1 MDMTT
6 NDGSSTKDTNIT
18 NTTGLIQT
26 GTNVRP
32 STNTFKT
39 KTTNNETKT
48 VNNKTKTKTTN
59 NETKTANIKT
69 TTERNIETKTEPTT
83 ETSTDRNATTKTKRD
98 TKATQSYITMDFDP
112 PTTMKEEQDLLSAM
126 YASACVPN
134 TMRMSYDMVED
145 MLTDHIDL
153 MEGDDLEICNK
164 DTELI
169 SI

>member
-48 VNNKTKTKTTN
+48 TNNKTKTT
-59 NETKTANIKT
+59 NIKT
-69 TTERNIETKTEPTT
+69 TTERNIETKTEPTI
-83 ETSTDRNATTKTKRD
+83 ETSTDQNATIKTKQD

>member
-1 MDMTT
+1 MTT

-18 NTTGLIQT
+18 NTTGLTQT

-39 KTTNNETKT
+39 KTANNETKT
-48 VNNKTKTKTTN
+48 TNNKTKTT
-59 NETKTANIKT
+59 NIKT

-83 ETSTDRNATTKTKRD
+83 ETSTDQNKTAKPEHD

-126 YASACVPN
+126 YASVCVPN

>member
-18 NTTGLIQT
+18 NTTGLTQT

-48 VNNKTKTKTTN
+48 
-59 NETKTANIKT
+59 

-83 ETSTDRNATTKTKRD
+83 ETSTDQNATTKTKHD
-98 TKATQSYITMDFDP
+98 TKATKSYITMDFDP

>member
-1 MDMTT
+1 MTT

-18 NTTGLIQT
+18 NTTGLTQT

-48 VNNKTKTKTTN
+48 
-59 NETKTANIKT
+59 

-83 ETSTDRNATTKTKRD
+83 ETSTDQNATTKTKHD

>member
-1 MDMTT
+1 MKT

-18 NTTGLIQT
+18 NTTGQTQT

-48 VNNKTKTKTTN
+48 AND
-59 NETKTANIKT
+59 ETKSANIKT
-69 TTERNIETKTEPTT
+69 TTERNKETKTEQTT
-83 ETSTDRNATTKTKRD
+83 ETSTDQNKTAKPEHD

>member
-1 MDMTT
+1 MDMKT

-18 NTTGLIQT
+18 NTTGLTQT

-39 KTTNNETKT
+39 KTA
-48 VNNKTKTKTTN
+48 NNKTKTANNETKTTN
-59 NETKTANIKT
+59 NETKTA
-69 TTERNIETKTEPTT
+69 NIETKTEPTT
-83 ETSTDRNATTKTKRD
+83 ETSTDQNKTAKPEHD

>member
-6 NDGSSTKDTNIT
+6 NDGSSTKDINIT
-18 NTTGLIQT
+18 NTTGLTQT

-39 KTTNNETKT
+39 KTA
-48 VNNKTKTKTTN
+48 NNKTKTEN
-59 NETKTANIKT
+59 NETK
-69 TTERNIETKTEPTT
+69 TERNIETKTEPTT
-83 ETSTDRNATTKTKRD
+83 ETSTDQNATTKTKHD

>member
-1 MDMTT
+1 MTT

-39 KTTNNETKT
+39 KTANNETKT
-48 VNNKTKTKTTN
+48 TNNKTKTT
-59 NETKTANIKT
+59 NIKT

-83 ETSTDRNATTKTKRD
+83 ETSTDQNATTKTKHD

>member
-1 MDMTT
+1 MKT

-18 NTTGLIQT
+18 NTTGLTQT

-39 KTTNNETKT
+39 KSANDETKT
-48 VNNKTKTKTTN
+48 AND
-59 NETKTANIKT
+59 ETKTANIKT
-69 TTERNIETKTEPTT
+69 TTERNIETKTEQTT
-83 ETSTDRNATTKTKRD
+83 ETSTDQNKTAKPEHD

>member
-48 VNNKTKTKTTN
+48 VNNKTKTAN
-59 NETKTANIKT
+59 NETK
-69 TTERNIETKTEPTT
+69 TERNIETKTEPTT
-83 ETSTDRNATTKTKRD
+83 ETSTDQNATTKTKHD

-145 MLTDHIDL
+145 MLTDHIEL

>member
-1 MDMTT
+1 MDMKT

-18 NTTGLIQT
+18 NTTGLTQT

-39 KTTNNETKT
+39 KTAND
-48 VNNKTKTKTTN
+48 
-59 NETKTANIKT
+59 ETKTANDET
-69 TTERNIETKTEPTT
+69 TTERNIETKTEQTT
-83 ETSTDRNATTKTKRD
+83 ETSTDQNKTAKPEHD

>member
-1 MDMTT
+1 MKT

-18 NTTGLIQT
+18 NTTGQTQT

-39 KTTNNETKT
+39 KTAND
-48 VNNKTKTKTTN
+48 
-59 NETKTANIKT
+59 ETKTANDETKT
-69 TTERNIETKTEPTT
+69 ANDETKTANNETKTERNIETKTEQTT
-83 ETSTDRNATTKTKRD
+83 ETSTDQNKTAKPEHD

>member
-18 NTTGLIQT
+18 NTTGLTQT

-48 VNNKTKTKTTN
+48 TNNKTKTEN
-59 NETKTANIKT
+59 N
-69 TTERNIETKTEPTT
+69 ETKTEPTT
-83 ETSTDRNATTKTKRD
+83 ETSTDQNATTKTKHD

>member
-1 MDMTT
+1 MNMKT

-18 NTTGLIQT
+18 NTTGLTQT

-39 KTTNNETKT
+39 KTANNE
-48 VNNKTKTKTTN
+48 
-59 NETKTANIKT
+59 T
-69 TTERNIETKTEPTT
+69 TTERNKETKTEQTT
-83 ETSTDRNATTKTKRD
+83 ETSTDQNKTAKPEHD

>member
-48 VNNKTKTKTTN
+48 TNNETRTTNNKTKT
-59 NETKTANIKT
+59 
-69 TTERNIETKTEPTT
+69 ERNNETKTEPTT
-83 ETSTDRNATTKTKRD
+83 ETSTDQNATTKTKHD

>member
-1 MDMTT
+1 MTT

-39 KTTNNETKT
+39 KTA
-48 VNNKTKTKTTN
+48 N
-59 NETKTANIKT
+59 NETKTANNETKT
-69 TTERNIETKTEPTT
+69 ANNETKTERNIETKTEPTT
-83 ETSTDRNATTKTKRD
+83 ETSTDQNATTKTKHD

>member
-48 VNNKTKTKTTN
+48 VNDETKTAN
-59 NETKTANIKT
+59 NETKTANI
-69 TTERNIETKTEPTT
+69 ETKTEQTT
-83 ETSTDRNATTKTKRD
+83 ETSTDQNKTAKPEHD

>member
-1 MDMTT
+1 MIT
-6 NDGSSTKDTNIT
+6 NDGSSTKHTDIT
-18 NTTGLIQT
+18 NTTGLTQT

-39 KTTNNETKT
+39 KTENNETKT
-48 VNNKTKTKTTN
+48 
-59 NETKTANIKT
+59 ENIKT
-69 TTERNIETKTEPTT
+69 TTERNIKTTTERNNKTTTEPTT
-83 ETSTDRNATTKTKRD
+83 ETSTDQNATTKTKHD

>member
-48 VNNKTKTKTTN
+48 TNNKTKTEN
-59 NETKTANIKT
+59 NET

-83 ETSTDRNATTKTKRD
+83 ETSTDQNATTKTKQD

>member
-1 MDMTT
+1 MTT

-18 NTTGLIQT
+18 NTTGLTQT

-39 KTTNNETKT
+39 KTTNNK
-48 VNNKTKTKTTN
+48 
-59 NETKTANIKT
+59 TKTANIKT
-69 TTERNIETKTEPTT
+69 TTERNIESKTEPTT
-83 ETSTDRNATTKTKRD
+83 ETSTDQNATTKTKHD

>member
-1 MDMTT
+1 MKT

-18 NTTGLIQT
+18 NTTGLTQT

-39 KTTNNETKT
+39 KTAND
-48 VNNKTKTKTTN
+48 
-59 NETKTANIKT
+59 ETKTANDETK
-69 TTERNIETKTEPTT
+69 TERNKETKTEPTT
-83 ETSTDRNATTKTKRD
+83 ETSTDQNKTAKPEHD

>member
-1 MDMTT
+1 MTT
-6 NDGSSTKDTNIT
+6 NDGSSTKHTDIT
-18 NTTGLIQT
+18 NTTGLTQT

-48 VNNKTKTKTTN
+48 ANN
-59 NETKTANIKT
+59 KT
-69 TTERNIETKTEPTT
+69 TTERNNKTTTEPTT
-83 ETSTDRNATTKTKRD
+83 ETSTDRNATTKTKHD

>member
-1 MDMTT
+1 MTT

-39 KTTNNETKT
+39 KTANNETKT
-48 VNNKTKTKTTN
+48 TNNKTRTT
-59 NETKTANIKT
+59 NIKT

-83 ETSTDRNATTKTKRD
+83 ETSTDQNKTAKPEHD

>member
-48 VNNKTKTKTTN
+48 VNNKTKTT
-59 NETKTANIKT
+59 NIKT
-69 TTERNIETKTEPTT
+69 TTERNIESKTEPTT
-83 ETSTDRNATTKTKRD
+83 ETSTDQNATTKTKHD

>member
-1 MDMTT
+1 MDMKT

-18 NTTGLIQT
+18 NTTGLTQT

-39 KTTNNETKT
+39 KTAND
-48 VNNKTKTKTTN
+48 
-59 NETKTANIKT
+59 ETKTANNET
-69 TTERNIETKTEPTT
+69 TTERNIESKTEPTT
-83 ETSTDRNATTKTKRD
+83 ETSTDQNKTAKPEHD

>member
-1 MDMTT
+1 MTT

-18 NTTGLIQT
+18 NTTGLTQT

-39 KTTNNETKT
+39 KTAND
-48 VNNKTKTKTTN
+48 
-59 NETKTANIKT
+59 ETKTANNKT
-69 TTERNIETKTEPTT
+69 KTERNIETKTEPTT
-83 ETSTDRNATTKTKRD
+83 ETSTDQNATTKTKHD

>member
-1 MDMTT
+1 MDMKT
-6 NDGSSTKDTNIT
+6 NDGSSTKDTNKT
-18 NTTGLIQT
+18 NTTGQTQT

-39 KTTNNETKT
+39 KTAND
-48 VNNKTKTKTTN
+48 
-59 NETKTANIKT
+59 ETKTANDETKT
-69 TTERNIETKTEPTT
+69 ANNETKTERNIETTTEPTT
-83 ETSTDRNATTKTKRD
+83 ETSTDQNATTKTKHD

>member
-6 NDGSSTKDTNIT
+6 NDGSSTKDINIT
-18 NTTGLIQT
+18 NTTGLTQT

-39 KTTNNETKT
+39 KTAND
-48 VNNKTKTKTTN
+48 
-59 NETKTANIKT
+59 ETKTANDETK
-69 TTERNIETKTEPTT
+69 TERNIETKTEPTT
-83 ETSTDRNATTKTKRD
+83 ETSTDQNATTKTKHD

>member
-18 NTTGLIQT
+18 NTTGLTQT

-48 VNNKTKTKTTN
+48 TN
-59 NETKTANIKT
+59 NETKTENTKT
-69 TTERNIETKTEPTT
+69 TTERN
-83 ETSTDRNATTKTKRD
+83 NTTKTKHD

>member
-18 NTTGLIQT
+18 NTTGLTQT

-39 KTTNNETKT
+39 KTTNN
-48 VNNKTKTKTTN
+48 KTKTEN
-59 NETKTANIKT
+59 NET

-83 ETSTDRNATTKTKRD
+83 ETSTDQNKTAKPEHD

>member
-1 MDMTT
+1 MTT

-18 NTTGLIQT
+18 NTTGLTQT

-39 KTTNNETKT
+39 KTAND
-48 VNNKTKTKTTN
+48 
-59 NETKTANIKT
+59 ETKTANIKT

-83 ETSTDRNATTKTKRD
+83 ETSTDQNKTAKPEHD

>member
-1 MDMTT
+1 MTT

-18 NTTGLIQT
+18 NTTGLTQT

-39 KTTNNETKT
+39 KTTNN
-48 VNNKTKTKTTN
+48 KTKTT
-59 NETKTANIKT
+59 NIKT

-83 ETSTDRNATTKTKRD
+83 ETSTDQNKTAKPEHD

>member
-1 MDMTT
+1 MTT

-48 VNNKTKTKTTN
+48 TNNK
-59 NETKTANIKT
+59 TKTANIKT
-69 TTERNIETKTEPTT
+69 TTERNIETKTEQTT
-83 ETSTDRNATTKTKRD
+83 ETSTDQNKTAKPEHD

>member
-18 NTTGLIQT
+18 NTTELIQT

-48 VNNKTKTKTTN
+48 TNNKTKTENNKT
-59 NETKTANIKT
+59 K
-69 TTERNIETKTEPTT
+69 TERNIETKTEPTT
-83 ETSTDRNATTKTKRD
+83 ETSTDQNATTKTKHD

>member
-1 MDMTT
+1 MTT

-18 NTTGLIQT
+18 NTTGLTQT

-39 KTTNNETKT
+39 KTANNETKS
-48 VNNKTKTKTTN
+48 
-59 NETKTANIKT
+59 ANIKT
-69 TTERNIETKTEPTT
+69 TTERNIETKTGPTT
-83 ETSTDRNATTKTKRD
+83 ETSTDQNATTKTKHD

>member
-1 MDMTT
+1 MTT

-18 NTTGLIQT
+18 NTTGLTQT

-48 VNNKTKTKTTN
+48 T
-59 NETKTANIKT
+59 NIKT
-69 TTERNIETKTEPTT
+69 TTERNNVTKTEPTT
-83 ETSTDRNATTKTKRD
+83 ETSTDRNATTKTKHD

>member
-48 VNNKTKTKTTN
+48 TNNKTKS
-59 NETKTANIKT
+59 ANIKT

-83 ETSTDRNATTKTKRD
+83 ETSTDQNKTAKPEHD

>member
-1 MDMTT
+1 MNMTT

-18 NTTGLIQT
+18 NTTGLTQT

-48 VNNKTKTKTTN
+48 TN
-59 NETKTANIKT
+59 NETKTENIKT
-69 TTERNIETKTEPTT
+69 TTERNNKTTTERNNKTTTEPTT
-83 ETSTDRNATTKTKRD
+83 ETSTDRNATTKTKHD
-98 TKATQSYITMDFDP
+98 KKATQSYITMDFDP

>member
-1 MDMTT
+1 MTT

-18 NTTGLIQT
+18 NTTELIQT

-39 KTTNNETKT
+39 KTANNETKT
-48 VNNKTKTKTTN
+48 TNNKTKTT
-59 NETKTANIKT
+59 NIKT

-83 ETSTDRNATTKTKRD
+83 ETSTDQNKTAKPEHD

>member
-26 GTNVRP
+26 GTNVHP

-39 KTTNNETKT
+39 KTA
-48 VNNKTKTKTTN
+48 NNK
-59 NETKTANIKT
+59 TKTANIKT

-83 ETSTDRNATTKTKRD
+83 ETSTDQNATTKTKQD